1 MPGSTDM
8 PGGTDATTSVDR
20 SRRRRGVVLVMA
32 HTLWLWLLLPPAT
45 AIVRGQVHPV
55 PVAAVGLALFA
66 LLYLALV
73 AVPVA
78 GLAVRPALHHT
89 GLALLALLGVTL
101 AAAYAGASEGWLALL
116 MYVCSAGAVG
126 LLQVGWGFGWV
137 GGSVAAVLTIGAAR
151 RVPGDNTAQIALIT
165 LLAGA
170 MTLAFA
176 RVARLV
182 DELRR
187 TQRELARTV
196 VERERLRFAKD
207 LHDLLGHT
215 LSLVV
220 VKAEVVRRLTA
231 TDPQRATAEAADIER
246 IGRTALAEVRE
257 AVTGYREHS
266 FSRELD
272 NARTVLADVGITVT
286 VRAGGQLDVETDDVF
301 AWVLREGVTNVLR
314 HSRASRCAI
323 EVDTDADGSVLT
335 VRDNGVGGRPTFGN
349 GLRGLTERLDQAGGT
364 LQAGP
369 APGGGLQLTVRVP
382 ASRVA
387 TVAG

>member
-1 MPGSTDM
+1 MTG
-8 PGGTDATTSVDR
+8 ATHAAGSVDR
-20 SRRRRGVVLVMA
+20 SRRRRGLVLVAA
-32 HTLWLWLLLPPAT
+32 HTLWLWLLLPPAS
-45 AIVRGQVHPV
+45 AITRGQIHHAPL
-55 PVAAVGLALFA
+55 AAVGLTAFA

-78 GLAVRPALHHT
+78 DLPVRPALHHA
-89 GLALLALLGVTL
+89 GLVLLALLGIGL
-101 AAAYAGASEGWLALL
+101 AAAYAGEPAGWLALL

-126 LLQVGWGFGWV
+126 LLRASWGFGWV
-137 GGSVAAVLTIGAAR
+137 GGSVAAVLVIGAAR
-151 RVPGDNTAQIALIT
+151 RLAVDDIAQIALIT

-220 VKAEVVRRLTA
+220 VKAEVVRRLAPADPARAA
-231 TDPQRATAEAADIER
+231 TEAADIER

-257 AVTGYREHS
+257 AVTGYREHG
-266 FSRELD
+266 FDRELD
-272 NARTVLADVGITVT
+272 NARNALSDVGIMVT
-286 VRAGGQLDVETDDVF
+286 VRVTGHPLDVEADDAF
-301 AWVLREGVTNVLR
+301 RWVLREGVTNVLR
-314 HSRASRCAI
+314 HSRASRCDI
-323 EVDTDADGSVLT
+323 EVSTDAHGSVLT
-335 VRDNGVGGRPTFGN
+335 VRDDGVGGRPEPGN
-349 GLRGLTERLDQAGGT
+349 GLRGLTERLEQAGGT
-364 LQAGP
+364 LHIGP
-369 APGGGLQLTVRVP
+369 ARDGGLLLTARVP
-382 ASRVA
+382 TRQAEQV
-387 TVAG
+387 TG